1 MEKIHISDNSE
12 AKYYVGQMKDGKIS
26 YICERRQATD
36 RLWNDNYKYATGY
49 TSYDDALSALI
60 HTCMSH
66 PGIELEVF
74 EIITTIKVDI
84 NRSGLIHTRE
94 AILGTVKDHL

>member
-1 MEKIHISDNSE
+1 METLHISDNSE
-12 AKYYVGQMKDGKIS
+12 AKYYVGRMKEGKIS
-26 YICERRQATD
+26 YISERRHATD
-36 RLWNDNYKYATGY
+36 RLWNDNHKYATGY
-49 TSYDDALSALI
+49 PSYDDALSVLI
-60 HTCMSH
+60 HTCMAH

-74 EIITTIKVDI
+74 EMVTTTKVEI